1 MPSPR
6 LRGAALL
13 VFASVFPLVPT
24 ACGSSDSNPDG
35 GGSGASTGSSAGTG
49 SASTG
54 TGAGSGTSSG
64 GSASS
69 GSASGAASGAASGS
83 TSGGSGASSGSST
96 SGTSGTSGG
105 GTDAGPDGT
114 VSGNDAASSGGSG
127 DAHAD
132 TASGGANKFDYLV
145 MILME
150 NHSLGEIYGPA
161 TYMTQFADGNAL
173 LQKYSAVDH
182 PSEPNYLA
190 LVSAQTF
197 NPPSGDDLYHVFSG
211 TNLVDRL
218 ESIGKTWRA
227 YSESATKACDT
238 TNVDVRHVPFLFFSD
253 VATNATRC
261 ARVVPTSPTTDAEVI
276 AELNSTTPSNFIWLT
291 PNDAHN
297 MHSAPVAT
305 GDAYLMNLVPQ
316 ILASTTFTTK
326 KAALFIVFD
335 EGSGSLTAPNDLVYA
350 VWAGPV
356 VKKALKSMTAYT
368 HYSVL
373 ATLAANWGFPAI
385 GTNDSS
391 ATSMMEVFQ

>member
-1 MPSPR
+1 
-6 LRGAALL
+6 
-13 VFASVFPLVPT
+13 VFASVFPLMPT
-24 ACGSSDSNPDG
+24 ACGSSDSTPDG
-35 GGSGASTGSSAGTG
+35 GSSGASTGSSAGSG

-54 TGAGSGTSSG
+54 TGAGSGTSIGGSGSSGSSG
-64 GSASS
+64 GAS
-69 GSASGAASGAASGS
+69 GSASGATSGGSSGSTSGSSGAASG
-83 TSGGSGASSGSST
+83 TIAGGS
-96 SGTSGTSGG
+96 
-105 GTDAGPDGT
+105 DAGPDGT
-114 VSGNDAASSGGSG
+114 VSGNDAASSGGTT

-132 TASGGANKFDYLV
+132 TAPGGANKFDYLV

-150 NHSLGEIYGPA
+150 NHNLGEIYGPA
-161 TYMTQFADGNAL
+161 TYMTQFADQNAL

-197 NPPSGDDLYHVFSG
+197 NPPSGDDLYHVFTG

-276 AELNSTTPSNFIWLT
+276 AELNSATPSNFIWLT

-297 MHSAPVAT
+297 MHTGTVAA
-305 GDAYLMNLVPQ
+305 GDTYLMNLVPQ
-316 ILASTTFTTK
+316 ILTSTTFTTK

-335 EGSGSLTAPNDLVYA
+335 EGSGSARVPNDLVYA
-350 VWAGPV
+350 LWAGPV